1 MLAGKRILL
10 GVTGGIAAYK
20 TPEIIRQLKAEGAEV
35 QVVCRPQA
43 LEFVTPLTLSVVSGQ
58 PVVHSLY
65 NSGSGEWV
73 NHVNLA
79 LWAEIIVL
87 APLTANSL
95 SALVHGNIINFWF
108 SGIFAPLLP
117 HVIDIEA
124 FPVCYFFNQATEG
137 VSGKVIWK
145 STEGIGE

>member
-35 QVVCRPQA
+35 QVVCSPQA

-65 NSGSGEWV
+65 K
-73 NHVNLA
+73 
-79 LWAEIIVL
+79 
-87 APLTANSL
+87 
-95 SALVHGNIINFWF
+95 
-108 SGIFAPLLP
+108 
-117 HVIDIEA
+117 
-124 FPVCYFFNQATEG
+124 Q
-137 VSGKVIWK
+137 VS
-145 STEGIGE
+145 